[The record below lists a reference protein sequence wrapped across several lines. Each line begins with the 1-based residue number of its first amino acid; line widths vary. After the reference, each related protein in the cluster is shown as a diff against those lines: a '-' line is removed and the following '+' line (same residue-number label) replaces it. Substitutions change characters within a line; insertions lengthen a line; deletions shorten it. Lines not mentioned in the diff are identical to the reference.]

1 VTQPFE
7 ITASI
12 QQALQAIDQGSE
24 QIASLIISSLQAERQ
39 RLRARVRAAHFTA
52 WLDGY
57 GLSADEAAEVLI
69 NGRKLPGREGK
80 ILQLK
85 RAYQALEQIEA
96 WTEANS
102 PLDEKNLCRLHAILA
117 GGRKARPSQYRP
129 DPAIPGRIDSMLS
142 WLSQEQPP
150 DLTAPLLAGM
160 AQFEINA
167 IQPFTDFNARLGR
180 MLADWVLERRG
191 YPLLRTAALEEAF
204 AADLPSYQAAAALN
218 EATPWL
224 EYFTAR
230 LAAAYAEAAL
240 QASQLA
246 GQLAGEVREMD
257 ETGASLPRPDARA
270 RRVLRLFATQAE
282 ISVKDVRRILGV
294 PPKAAGELLESWLQQ
309 GWLVKAGARYRMSGG
324 LKTNFQQFIGQDY

>member
-1 VTQPFE
+1 MTQPFE

-12 QQALQAIDQGSE
+12 QQALQAIDQGRA
-24 QIASLIISSLQAERQ
+24 QIASLAISSLQAERL

-69 NGRKLPGREGK
+69 DGRKLPGREGE
-80 ILQLK
+80 IRQLK

-96 WTEANS
+96 WAEADS
-102 PLDEKNLCRLHAILA
+102 PLDENNLCRLHAILA
-117 GGRKARPSQYRP
+117 SGRKSRSSKYRP
-129 DPAIPGRIDSMLS
+129 DPAIPGRIDSLLS
-142 WLSQEQPP
+142 WLSQEQIPDMPP
-150 DLTAPLLAGM
+150 ALLAGM

-167 IQPFTDFNARLGR
+167 IQPFADFNARLGR
-180 MLADWVLERRG
+180 MLADWVLNRSG

-204 AADLPSYQAAAALN
+204 AADLPAYQAAAALD

-240 QASQLA
+240 QASQLGPA
-246 GQLAGEVREMD
+246 PI
-257 ETGASLPRPDARA
+257 ASADTDATLPRPDARA
-270 RRVLRLFATQAE
+270 RRVLRLFGSQAE

-294 PPKAAGELLESWLQQ
+294 PPKAAGELLEGWLQQ
-309 GWLVKAGARYRMSGG
+309 GWLVKAGARYKMSGG
-324 LKTNFQQFIGQDY
+324 LKTNFQQLIEQDD

>member
-1 VTQPFE
+1 MAQPFE

-12 QQALQAIDQGSE
+12 QQALQAIDQGRA
-24 QIASLIISSLQAERQ
+24 QIASLAISSLQAERL

-57 GLSADEAAEVLI
+57 GLNADEAAEVLI
-69 NGRKLPGREGK
+69 DGRKLPGREGE
-80 ILQLK
+80 IRQLK

-96 WTEANS
+96 WAEAES

-117 GGRKARPSQYRP
+117 SGRKSRPSKFRP
-129 DPAIPGRIDSMLS
+129 DPAIPGRIDPLLS
-142 WLSQEQPP
+142 WLSQEQTPDVPP
-150 DLTAPLLAGM
+150 ALLAGM

-167 IQPFTDFNARLGR
+167 SQPFADFNARLGR
-180 MLADWVLERRG
+180 MLADWVLARSG
-191 YPLLRTAALEEAF
+191 YPLQRTAALEESF
-204 AADLPSYQAAAALN
+204 AADLPAYQAAAALD

-240 QASQLA
+240 QASQLNPA
-246 GQLAGEVREMD
+246 PIAPADTD
-257 ETGASLPRPDARA
+257 ETLPRPDARA
-270 RRVLRLFATQAE
+270 RRVLRLFAAHAE

-309 GWLVKAGARYRMSGG
+309 GWLVKAGARYKMSGG
-324 LKTNFQQFIGQDY
+324 LRTNFQQLVEQDD